1 MVIVRATFATDRSI
15 LPMKIIKRL
24 LWSVLVLVL
33 LGAGFIA
40 HTWYFKPVTL
50 DLFYGRVF
58 LKFALDSPELLSSLR
73 ILESVG
79 LRFHNDDLGDESP
92 AHDQRQAARLKDDL
106 ETLRSYDRAQ
116 LVGEAQLSYDVM
128 EYFLAMIVKGDR
140 FRLHNFP
147 VNQLFGVQSSFP
159 KFMIDTH
166 QVNDV
171 RDATDYIARLS
182 KVGWKFDGVLEGLK
196 LREQEKIIPPRFVI
210 EKVLTEMRNFIGVP
224 AEENTLYV
232 EFAKKLDKLGDAIEA
247 PRRKQLLTEARSTIE
262 TRVYPAYQSL
272 ITYFEQL
279 APKARGND
287 GAWSLPDGDAFY
299 ALQVEQQTTT
309 TLTPE
314 EVHALGQTEV
324 ARIETEMDTILK
336 GAGLSEGTIG
346 ARVRQLSAQPEQQYP
361 DTDEGRAQILADYQ
375 KIIDEIDA
383 GLAPAFDVRP
393 RSKVQVKRVPEFAEK
408 TAPGAYYDPP
418 ALDGSRPG
426 TFYANLRNV
435 GEITRFGMRTLA
447 YHEGIPG
454 HHFQIG
460 LARELKGL
468 PFFRTL
474 VPFTAY
480 SEGWALYTEQ
490 LAWEMG
496 FQSNPLDNLGRLQAE
511 MFRAVRL
518 VVDTGVHYKRWSR
531 EQAIA
536 FMIDKTGMGD
546 DEVTA
551 EIERYLV
558 NPGQALAYKV
568 GMLKILEL
576 RQKARDALG
585 ARFDLKRFHAEVL
598 THGALP
604 LHLLERVID
613 DWIARSK
620 GAPGAA

>member
-1 MVIVRATFATDRSI
+1 MF
-15 LPMKIIKRL
+15 KIIKWL
-24 LWSVLVLVL
+24 LYTVLALVL
-33 LGAGFIA
+33 LASALIA
-40 HTWYFKPVTL
+40 HWWYFKPLTL
-50 DLFYGRVF
+50 NHFYTRVF
-58 LKFALDSPELLSSLR
+58 AKFALDQPELLSSLR

-79 LRFHNDDLGDESP
+79 LRFHNDDLSDASP
-92 AHDQRQAARLKDDL
+92 AHEQQVAARLKADL
-106 ETLRSYDRAQ
+106 ETLRSYDREK
-116 LVGEAQLSYDVM
+116 LGFEEQLSYDVM
-128 EYFLAMIVKGDR
+128 EYFLAMQVKEDR
-140 FRLHNFP
+140 FRHHNFP
-147 VNQLFGVQSSFP
+147 VNQLFGVQSGFP
-159 KFMIDTH
+159 KFMNDTH

-171 RDATDYIARLS
+171 RDATDFIARLS

-210 EKVLTEMRNFIGVP
+210 EKVLVEMRGFIGVP
-224 AEENTLYV
+224 AEQNTLYV
-232 EFAKKLDKLGDAIEA
+232 EFAKKLDKLGDRIDA
-247 PRRKQLLTEARSTIE
+247 PRHKQLLTEAKVAIE
-262 TRVYPAYQSL
+262 TKVYPAYQSL
-272 ITYFEQL
+272 IAYFEQL
-279 APKARGND
+279 QPKATGND

-299 ALQVEQQTTT
+299 ALQVEQHTTT

-314 EVHALGQTEV
+314 EVHALGLTEV
-324 ARIETEMDTILK
+324 ARIEAEMEEILR
-336 GAGLSEGTIG
+336 GANLTEGTIG
-346 ARVRQLSAQPEQQYP
+346 ARVRQLSADPAQLYP
-361 DTDEGRAQILADYQ
+361 DTDEGRAQILVDYQ

-383 GLAPAFDVRP
+383 GLTPAFNVRP

-408 TAPGAYYDPP
+408 TAPGAYYDAP

-435 GEITRFGMRTLA
+435 SEIARFGMRTLA

-480 SEGWALYTEQ
+480 SEGWALYAER
-490 LAWEMG
+490 LAWELG
-496 FQSNPLDNLGRLQAE
+496 FEAQPLDNLGRLQAE

-518 VVDTGVHYKRWSR
+518 VVDTGMHYKRWSR
-531 EQAIA
+531 EQAIGY
-536 FMIDKTGMGD
+536 MIDKTGMGD

-576 RQKARDALG
+576 RQKAKDALG
-585 ARFDLKRFHAEVL
+585 DKFDIKAFHAEVL

-604 LHLLERVID
+604 MHLLERVIER
-613 DWIARSK
+613 WIAQVK
-620 GAPGAA
+620 GEPVAA